1 MSLSVSVKVWGEFA
15 LFTRPELKVERLS
28 YPMMTPSAARGVLD
42 AILYCRDSGFPV
54 KLKEGAKRKR
64 HGVST
69 MNKQDTSFRLDK
81 ADRRKIEQLRK
92 KEKDSRIYS
101 RYLALLWL
109 DDGKS
114 VDEVAARLD
123 RDPSTIRKW
132 IKLFEKKDSTASV
145 ASLIA
150 AIPET

>member
-1 MSLSVSVKVWGEFA
+1 
-15 LFTRPELKVERLS
+15 
-28 YPMMTPSAARGVLD
+28 
-42 AILYCRDSGFPV
+42 
-54 KLKEGAKRKR
+54 
-64 HGVST
+64 
-69 MNKQDTSFRLDK
+69 MNEQDTKFQLDK

-114 VDEVAARLD
+114 VDEVATLLD

-145 ASLIA
+145 ASVIA